1 MVLSSAL
8 KLSLARGMRVE
19 IGALTSTMKLPA
31 LLLSLENLS
40 AKIGGWLQSPLLL
53 VIRLYWGWSFA
64 QTGWGKLMNLERT
77 TNFFASL
84 NLPAPKLN
92 AIAAGSAE
100 CVGGVLLALGLFT
113 RFASPALIVVMLVAY
128 VTADREALLAIV
140 SDGDKFTGA
149 APFLFLFAA
158 LIVFAFGPGKLS
170 VDALVR
176 KKA

>member
-1 MVLSSAL
+1 MKISSA
-8 KLSLARGMRVE
+8 AN
-19 IGALTSTMKLPA
+19 
-31 LLLSLENLS
+31 SLES
-40 AKIGGWLQSPLLL
+40 ASASVGQFLQAPLLL

-77 TNFFASL
+77 TKFFASL
-84 NLPAPKLN
+84 DLPAPKLN
-92 AIAAGSAE
+92 AIAAGSTE
-100 CVGGVLLALGLFT
+100 LIGGVLLALGLFT
-113 RFASPALIVVMLVAY
+113 RFASPALMVVMLVAY
-128 VTADREALLAIV
+128 ITADREALVAIF

-158 LIVFAFGPGKLS
+158 LIVFAFGPGKFS